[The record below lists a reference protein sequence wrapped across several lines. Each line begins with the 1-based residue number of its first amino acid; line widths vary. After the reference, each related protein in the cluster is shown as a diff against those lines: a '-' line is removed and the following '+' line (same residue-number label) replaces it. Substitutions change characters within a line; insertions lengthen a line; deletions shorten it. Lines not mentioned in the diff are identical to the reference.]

1 MITIPQLKK
10 QYPQYENITDEN
22 LANALHKKFYQNKIS
37 LEDFKKKV
45 LPTTEQRAGMEETDI
60 FSAGEGVAGTPT
72 EFQFGRDEAG
82 GLENYLNSDDF
93 QRLAVEVFGAVGG
106 IVTAGT
112 LTAARTTIG
121 GILKARPLLTR
132 SLFAGTGESLG
143 AGASQA
149 FDPKESVVR
158 EMLRGFATGA
168 SAEVIGAAIP
178 RILGKVG
185 FKGVKYSKE
194 AEEAEELIKNQ
205 KEKVNKGYSKISE
218 EEQKIANTGMITPGI
233 GSENRFIDVAENVA
247 EKSLIG
253 GGRVLQ
259 SRRGA
264 ELLSTK
270 SVDDFLEQ
278 YGKDLSREDYGAL
291 VTRAIENNLDAFK
304 GQSNKLYQKVNE
316 LTKPVYKKTVQEVGK
331 KNTGVVDSF
340 GNPVFKTET
349 KTVNEI
355 VEGGVDITS
364 SKKIA
369 RELIAEA
376 KPVAKLQAP
385 ALRVANAVLDNADKV
400 DFATANT
407 IRSTLLG
414 INRSSTELVGGQAQR
429 YAAKISNELTK
440 NIDQADVS
448 PAAKSAYNKAQRFY
462 KDNVKK
468 YNNKLIK
475 RLTEKEP
482 EIVYKTLIAPGRPS
496 TVKRL
501 SQIIKD
507 TKDVEDRVN
516 LQLQLKGTL
525 LTDIAKISERQKGK
539 LDGAI
544 LAKEFNKFGDNVLEK
559 IFSKQEISTI
569 RSLFKS
575 LEISQKKA
583 VGEGIPGAIFI
594 QLSQAGAVLG
604 LLTGTFAAQSAAIL
618 LAPIAI
624 ARAFTN
630 PKIVGFLKKGFNLRP
645 DSDAAIKNFVRLVS
659 YMASV
664 NIISDDDADDIKE
677 SVENERN

>member
-1 MITIPQLKK
+1 MALTIPQFKK
-10 QYPQYENITDEN
+10 QYPQYKDIPDEE
-22 LANALHKKFYQNKIS
+22 LAEKFYNKYYKGKIS
-37 LEDFKKKV
+37 IEDFKNKV
-45 LPTTEQRAGMEETDI
+45 LPTAEQKAGMEETDI

-82 GLENYLNSDDF
+82 ELENYLNSDDF

-112 LTAARTTIG
+112 LTTARTAIG
-121 GILKARPLLTR
+121 GLLRARPLLTR

-143 AGASQA
+143 AGASQT
-149 FDPKESVVR
+149 FDPKESVIR

-185 FKGVKYSKE
+185 FKGIKFTDE
-194 AEEAEELIKNQ
+194 AEKAEELIKSQ
-205 KEKVNKGYSKISE
+205 KDKVNKGYYKLSE

-253 GGRVLQ
+253 GGRILQ

-278 YGKDLSREDYGAL
+278 YGKDLSREDYGSL
-291 VTRAIENNLDAFK
+291 ITRAIENNLDAFK
-304 GQSNKLYQKVNE
+304 AQSNKLYQKVNE
-316 LTKPVYKKTVQEVGK
+316 LTKPVYKKTIQEVGK
-331 KNTGVVDSF
+331 KPTGVVDNL
-340 GNPVFKTET
+340 GNPVYKTET

-364 SKKIA
+364 SKQIA
-369 RELIAEA
+369 RKLIAEA
-376 KPVAKLQAP
+376 KPVAKLQVP
-385 ALRVANAVLDNADKV
+385 ALRVANSILDNADKV

-429 YAAKISNELTK
+429 YAANIANELTK
-440 NIDQADVS
+440 NIDQANVS
-448 PAAKSAYNKAQRFY
+448 PVARDAYNKAQSFY
-462 KDNVKK
+462 KNNVKK
-468 YNNKLIK
+468 YNDRLIK
-475 RLTEKEP
+475 RLIDKDS
-482 EIVYKTLIAPGRPS
+482 EIVYKTLVAPGRPS
-496 TVKRL
+496 TVNRL
-501 SQIIKD
+501 SKIIKD
-507 TKDVEDRVN
+507 TKDVDDKIA
-516 LQLQLKGTL
+516 LQSKLKGTL
-525 LTDIAKISERQKGK
+525 LQDIAKISEKKGK
-539 LDGAI
+539 LDGAT
-544 LAKEFNKFGDNVLEK
+544 LLKEFNKFGDDVLEK

-575 LEISQKKA
+575 LETSQKKA

-630 PKIVGFLKKGFNLRP
+630 PKIVGFLKKGFNLKP
-645 DSDAAIKNFVRLVS
+645 DSDAAIKNFTRLIS

-664 NIISDDDADDIKE
+664 NIISDDDADDVIE
-677 SVENERN
+677 SLKP